1 MSNQNIT
8 LTAIVSGNSYSLDLE
23 LPGELDSITRG
34 LIDRGFQKILTD
46 AHSTATRGTGDE
58 KRKADD
64 DERAEDVNKRLAKLV
79 DGSYVFGGGGGKSTT
94 PEQKA
99 LKHTLQKFGVK
110 FAKGETVLDG
120 LESLA
125 MATAEKA
132 GKDYAPE
139 MAETI
144 RAQLEASEIYTTK
157 LAAEQA
163 SVAKPETG
171 GLTL

>member
-1 MSNQNIT
+1 
-8 LTAIVSGNSYSLDLE
+8 
-23 LPGELDSITRG
+23 
-34 LIDRGFQKILTD
+34 
-46 AHSTATRGTGDE
+46 
-58 KRKADD
+58 
-64 DERAEDVNKRLAKLV
+64 
-79 DGSYVFGGGGGKSTT
+79 
-94 PEQKA
+94 

>member
-8 LTAIVSGNSYSLDLE
+8 LTAVVSGNSYSLDLE

-46 AHSTATRGTGDE
+46 AHSTATRGTGDD

-64 DERAEDVNKRLAKLV
+64 DERADDVNKRLAKLK

-110 FAKGETVLDG
+110 FAKGDTIDTG
-120 LESLA
+120 LETLA
-125 MATAEKA
+125 KATAEKA
-132 GKDYAPE
+132 GKEYTPE

-144 RAQLEASEIYTTK
+144 REQLEVCEIYTTK
-157 LAAEQA
+157 LAAEKAA
-163 SVAKPETG
+163 SAKPETG

>member
-1 MSNQNIT
+1 MSNINIT
-8 LTAIVSGNSYSLDLE
+8 LAANVAGNSYTLDLE